1 MRRGLTAAG
10 PRRPHL
16 CGLRFFVLRRPG
28 APAAPEPG
36 PRAEGKASEPDTRSP
51 ARHAAPISR
60 RTTKAAIYAASVFLT
75 SAAPAP
81 RQLQSR
87 SPPPWSGTDTPAVPK
102 PGLAP
107 QGKHRSSARNIPA
120 ARHPHHPEPAGKAF
134 PSPAPAVSHRP
145 SRSSYPPGSLKRSG
159 PRTGTASLHPRPR
172 RRPESARHT
181 HPAPA
186 PKAPSRTSLRL
197 PYTPTTR
204 RGSAPKSNSR
214 TRIPPAAPHF
224 LPPLTPASTK
234 KPPPSPE
241 PPPFIHILNTPPPRH
256 PHFPEPAGKKHPL
269 PAPPSTPAPPEKAP
283 SRTPSQTPLCTHTR
297 RGRAPE
303 PAPPHI
309 RILART
315 IRPPRTG
322 REKAPS
328 SCHAFH
334 TRATP
339 HPSPP
344 FRTNGSA
351 PEPDTR
357 SPARHAASIRRRTT
371 EAAISAASVFYLPPP
386 HPGCSGILS
395 ATRSGT
401 NPPPHTDSRLPDDTS
416 VQHSLAPRPP
426 LRRPNQP
433 PTHTSCRASPRPPPR
448 QTQKSGSR
456 HRNRHPTSASSPAPS
471 APRTGWEKAPSSCH
485 VFHVRAARKSAAP
498 HLSPPPHIRILAHL
512 HLSPTPCSRA
522 PPKLPLSPPRNA
534 RKNVTPHPAGR
545 RPAPSRTSKCLPSPA
560 GTKKAAA
567 R

>member
-60 RTTKAAIYAASVFLT
+60 RTTEAAICAASVFLT

-269 PAPPSTPAPPEKAP
+269 PATPSTSAPPEK
-283 SRTPSQTPLCTHTR
+283 
-297 RGRAPE
+297 
-303 PAPPHI
+303 
-309 RILART
+309 
-315 IRPPRTG
+315 
-322 REKAPS
+322 
-328 SCHAFH
+328 
-334 TRATP
+334 
-339 HPSPP
+339 
-344 FRTNGSA
+344 
-351 PEPDTR
+351 
-357 SPARHAASIRRRTT
+357 
-371 EAAISAASVFYLPPP
+371 
-386 HPGCSGILS
+386 
-395 ATRSGT
+395 
-401 NPPPHTDSRLPDDTS
+401 
-416 VQHSLAPRPP
+416 
-426 LRRPNQP
+426 
-433 PTHTSCRASPRPPPR
+433 PPPR
-448 QTQKSGSR
+448 ASLR
-456 HRNRHPTSASSPAPS
+456 PYAPTSAGKEH
-471 APRTGWEKAPSSCH
+471 R
-485 VFHVRAARKSAAP
+485 
-498 HLSPPPHIRILAHL
+498 SPPPHIRILAHP

-545 RPAPSRTSKCLPSPA
+545 LPAPSRTSKCLPSPA

>member
-1 MRRGLTAAG
+1 MSASSRDSTNSARTLSAAG

-60 RTTKAAIYAASVFLT
+60 RTTEAAIYAASVFLT

-120 ARHPHHPEPAGKAF
+120 AHHPHHPEPAGKAF

-224 LPPLTPASTK
+224 LPLLTPASTK

-269 PAPPSTPAPPEKAP
+269 PATPSTPAPPEKAP
-283 SRTPSQTPLCTHTR
+283 SRTPSQTPLRTHTR

-328 SCHAFH
+328 SCH
-334 TRATP
+334 
-339 HPSPP
+339 
-344 FRTNGSA
+344 
-351 PEPDTR
+351 
-357 SPARHAASIRRRTT
+357 
-371 EAAISAASVFYLPPP
+371 
-386 HPGCSGILS
+386 
-395 ATRSGT
+395 
-401 NPPPHTDSRLPDDTS
+401 
-416 VQHSLAPRPP
+416 
-426 LRRPNQP
+426 
-433 PTHTSCRASPRPPPR
+433 
-448 QTQKSGSR
+448 
-456 HRNRHPTSASSPAPS
+456 
-471 APRTGWEKAPSSCH
+471 

-498 HLSPPPHIRILAHL
+498 HLSPPPRTRPHQGKAPEPAPTHPHPRPPAP
-512 HLSPTPCSRA
+512 LSDSLLTRPTQA
-522 PPKLPLSPPRNA
+522 PPLATPQRPKKRHPASRRPPPRA
-534 RKNVTPHPAGR
+534 FPHLQVPPLPGR
-545 RPAPSRTSKCLPSPA
+545 HKKSGSPL
-560 GTKKAAA
+560 KAAA
-567 R
+567 LRSNRRAISYP

>member
-60 RTTKAAIYAASVFLT
+60 RTTEAAIYAASVFLT

-120 ARHPHHPEPAGKAF
+120 ARHPH
-134 PSPAPAVSHRP
+134 
-145 SRSSYPPGSLKRSG
+145 
-159 PRTGTASLHPRPR
+159 
-172 RRPESARHT
+172 
-181 HPAPA
+181 
-186 PKAPSRTSLRL
+186 
-197 PYTPTTR
+197 
-204 RGSAPKSNSR
+204 
-214 TRIPPAAPHF
+214 
-224 LPPLTPASTK
+224 
-234 KPPPSPE
+234 
-241 PPPFIHILNTPPPRH
+241 
-256 PHFPEPAGKKHPL
+256 FPEPAGKKHPL

-283 SRTPSQTPLCTHTR
+283 SRTPSQTPLRTHTR

-315 IRPPRTG
+315 IRPPEPAG
-322 REKAPS
+322 KKHPLP
-328 SCHAFH
+328 
-334 TRATP
+334 ATP
-339 HPSPP
+339 S
-344 FRTNGSA
+344 TSA
-351 PEPDTR
+351 PPEK
-357 SPARHAASIRRRTT
+357 
-371 EAAISAASVFYLPPP
+371 
-386 HPGCSGILS
+386 
-395 ATRSGT
+395 
-401 NPPPHTDSRLPDDTS
+401 
-416 VQHSLAPRPP
+416 
-426 LRRPNQP
+426 
-433 PTHTSCRASPRPPPR
+433 PPPR
-448 QTQKSGSR
+448 
-456 HRNRHPTSASSPAPS
+456 ASLRPHAPA
-471 APRTGWEKAPSSCH
+471 RTREKL
-485 VFHVRAARKSAAP
+485 R
-498 HLSPPPHIRILAHL
+498 SPPPHIRILAHL

-545 RPAPSRTSKCLPSPA
+545 LPAPSRTSKCLPSPA